1 LGERVELLAGKH
13 HGRRG
18 AVAVHLH
25 LVDAVVESVE
35 ISGYE
40 RLGVDAVGCQLVHP
54 AVGRQLVEQRLVVG
68 LQAFQL
74 VGHPLSH
81 HFLRARAAGAE
92 R

>member
-1 LGERVELLAGKH
+1 MQVSTTV
-13 HGRRG
+13 
-18 AVAVHLH
+18 AVALSPSTF

-40 RLGVDAVGCQLVHP
+40 RLGVDAVGCQLVP